1 MDAASAIDLTRQT
14 ILLIVLLAAPVL
26 GVGLVVGFVVSL
38 AQAVTQLQDQ
48 TLSFVPKIIAML
60 LGLAIFGPW
69 MIAKIVEFG
78 RDMFSTLP

>member
-1 MDAASAIDLTRQT
+1 MDAANAIDLTRQT

-26 GVGLVVGFVVSL
+26 AVGLAVGFVVSL
-38 AQAVTQLQDQ
+38 GQAVTQLQDQ

-60 LGLAIFGPW
+60 LALALLGPW
-69 MIAKIVEFG
+69 MIGRIVEFS